1 MQETSQPSSMNSLI
15 NKVLSIKKLFPEMI
29 LSKSELPSNNGFSD
43 NFPGPKSI
51 LVISQSILVKNKNY
65 ISEEEANESAER
77 RR

>member
-1 MQETSQPSSMNSLI
+1 LI
-15 NKVLSIKKLFPEMI
+15 NKDLSIKKRSFSI
-29 LSKSELPSNNGFSD
+29 NSSKSDVPSNNCFSD

-51 LVISQSILVKNKNY
+51 LVISQSILVKTKNY